1 MRNSQLEFSSS
12 QKFPNA
18 PNCAAVGPSTQSV
31 SMCWGSYFQQRF
43 LTRRNRSSRSEKI
56 IFVAQVLSVIRLS
69 EAHDT
74 SRIQPPRLGSAA
86 SGDAKAERHVVHA
99 IDDDTLVLRAILGE
113 AADMG
118 LDDVAA
124 VEEGLIFHT
133 SQSF

>member
-1 MRNSQLEFSSS
+1 
-12 QKFPNA
+12 
-18 PNCAAVGPSTQSV
+18 
-31 SMCWGSYFQQRF
+31 MCWGSYFQQRF
-43 LTRRNRSSRSEKI
+43 LTRSDRSSRSEKI

-124 VEEGLIFHT
+124 VEEGLIFHS